1 LRRRE
6 FITFLGGAAAW
17 PLAAHAQQSAMPV
30 IGVLRV
36 NPQDTTETFAEP
48 FRRYM
53 RALGWVEGRNI
64 RFLFVW
70 AAGQNE
76 RLPVLAQELVAAGV
90 NMVIAFGDPG
100 VKAAQRATAQVPIV
114 GMTSDLVY
122 SGAVPSMRRPGG
134 NTTGVS
140 ILASELDLKRLE
152 LLHDFVPQARRIGLL
167 VDPTATRDRD
177 QFETAARLLGIEIE
191 MFDAESRDQI
201 PRTLDAVAA
210 SRVEAVN
217 VLASALLN
225 SARGLMIERLRAARL
240 PAIYEW
246 PETAEEGGFLAY
258 GPRNLLCYR
267 LVVGLVDKIL
277 RGAHPADLPV
287 EQPDRFEL
295 VLNLKTAGELG
306 LTFSAPLLLRADQLI
321 E

>member
-1 LRRRE
+1 MKNRKRE
-6 FITFLGGAAAW
+6 ICTSG
-17 PLAAHAQQSAMPV
+17 
-30 IGVLRV
+30 
-36 NPQDTTETFAEP
+36 
-48 FRRYM
+48 
-53 RALGWVEGRNI
+53 
-64 RFLFVW
+64 W

-90 NMVIAFGDPG
+90 NMIIAFGDPG

-191 MFDAESRDQI
+191 MFDVESRDQI

-246 PETAEEGGFLAY
+246 PETAEEGGFLAMVHEICCAI
-258 GPRNLLCYR
+258 G
-267 LVVGLVDKIL
+267 
-277 RGAHPADLPV
+277 
-287 EQPDRFEL
+287 
-295 VLNLKTAGELG
+295 
-306 LTFSAPLLLRADQLI
+306 LLLDL
-321 E
+321 